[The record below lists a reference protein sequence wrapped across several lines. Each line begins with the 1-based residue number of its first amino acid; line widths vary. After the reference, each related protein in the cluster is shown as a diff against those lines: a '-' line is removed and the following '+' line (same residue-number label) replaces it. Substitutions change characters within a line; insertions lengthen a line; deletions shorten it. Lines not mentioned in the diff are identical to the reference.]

1 MIGTK
6 MLGSSTEHSWA
17 ADKERVSQQVE
28 QCVRDLK
35 NIVRDVKQQDN
46 RSDYLQFVFRAH
58 DTKISSLPIQDL
70 MTDVIA
76 DVYELGG

>member
-1 MIGTK
+1 MRIKPARAAPTMIGTK

-35 NIVRDVKQQDN
+35 NIVRQTCEAAGQQV
-46 RSDYLQFVFRAH
+46 RLSVVCF
-58 DTKISSLPIQDL
+58 
-70 MTDVIA
+70 
-76 DVYELGG
+76 